1 MPRNRCAAAAGMPA
15 ASAERNKMEQ
25 LITQIENYTPFNEQ
39 EQRDKAQIL
48 DFLRSGAELITRNN
62 PVAHLTASAW
72 VVSPDRKQV
81 IMIYHNLY
89 KSWSWMGG
97 HADGDWDLLR
107 VAKKEV
113 MEECGLQELT
123 VVSPEIFSLEV
134 LCVDGHVKKGKYLSS
149 HLHLNV
155 TYLFEADPAQP
166 LRIKPDENSGVG
178 WVNVEDIPTKSSE
191 PWFCERI
198 YSKLCKKAE
207 N

>member
-1 MPRNRCAAAAGMPA
+1 MPA
-15 ASAERNKMEQ
+15 GSAERNKMEH
-25 LITQIENYTPFNEQ
+25 LIRQIENYIPFNEQ
-39 EQRDKAQIL
+39 EIRDKAQIL
-48 DFLRSGAELITRNN
+48 AFLRSGAELITRNN

-81 IMIYHNLY
+81 IMVYHNLY

-97 HADGDWDLLR
+97 HADGDWDLLH

-134 LCVDGHVKKGKYLSS
+134 LCVDGHVKKGQYLSS

-155 TYLFEADPAQP
+155 TYLFEADPAQM
-166 LRIKPDENSGVG
+166 LHIKPDENSGVA
-178 WVNVEDIPTKSSE
+178 WVAVEDVAQKTNE
-191 PWFCERI
+191 AWFREHI
-198 YSKLCKKAE
+198 YSKLMEKAAQ
-207 N
+207 

>member
-1 MPRNRCAAAAGMPA
+1 
-15 ASAERNKMEQ
+15 MEQ

-123 VVSPEIFSLEV
+123 VVSPEILSLEI
-134 LCVDGHVKKGKYLSS
+134 LCVDGHEKKGKYVPC
-149 HLHLNV
+149 HLHLNC
-155 TYLFEADPAQP
+155 TYLLEADPDSP
-166 LRIKPDENSGVG
+166 IRVKEDENSQVG
-178 WVNVEDIPTKSSE
+178 WIDFDDIGGKSTE
-191 PWFCERI
+191 PWFVERI
-198 YSKLCKKAE
+198 YSKLCAKSSK
-207 N
+207 

>member
-1 MPRNRCAAAAGMPA
+1 
-15 ASAERNKMEQ
+15 MEH
-25 LITQIENYTPFNEQ
+25 LIKQIEAYTPFNEQ
-39 EQRDKAQIL
+39 EIRDKAQIL
-48 DFLRSGAELITRNN
+48 AFLRTGADFLTRENTA
-62 PVAHLTASAW
+62 AHLTASAW
-72 VVSPDRKQV
+72 VVSPDRSQV
-81 IMIYHNLY
+81 VMVYHNLY

-155 TYLFEADPAQP
+155 TYLFEADPAQM
-166 LRIKPDENSGVG
+166 LHIKPDENSGVA
-178 WVNVEDIPTKSSE
+178 WVAVEDVAQKSNE
-191 PWFCERI
+191 AWFRERI
-198 YSKLCKKAE
+198 YSKLMEKAAQ
-207 N
+207 

>member
-1 MPRNRCAAAAGMPA
+1 
-15 ASAERNKMEQ
+15 MEK
-25 LITQIENYTPFNEQ
+25 LIKEIENYIPFNEQ
-39 EQRDKAQIL
+39 ELRDKTQIL
-48 DFLRSGAELITRNN
+48 AFLRSGAELITRKN

-113 MEECGLQELT
+113 MEECGIENLT

-134 LCVDGHVKKGKYLSS
+134 LCVDGHEKKGCYLSS

-155 TYLFEADPAQP
+155 TYLLEADPAKP
-166 LRIKPDENSGVG
+166 LRIKPDENSGVC
-178 WVNVEDIPTKSSE
+178 WVAVEDVPEKTNE
-191 PWFCERI
+191 AWFRDRI
-198 YSKLCKKAE
+198 YSKLCEKARI
-207 N
+207 

>member
-1 MPRNRCAAAAGMPA
+1 M
-15 ASAERNKMEQ
+15 KQ
-25 LITQIENYTPFNEQ
+25 LIEQIECYVPFNEQ
-39 EQRDKAQIL
+39 EERDKAQIL
-48 DFLRSGAELITRNN
+48 AFLRSGAELITREN
-62 PVAHLTASAW
+62 PAAHLTASAW

-81 IMIYHNLY
+81 IMVYHNLY

-113 MEECGLQELT
+113 MEECGLTELT
-123 VVSPEIFSLEV
+123 VVSPDIFSLEV
-134 LCVDGHVKKGKYLSS
+134 LCVDGHEKRSKYLSS

-178 WVNVEDIPTKSSE
+178 WVAAEDVPQKTNE
-191 PWFCERI
+191 AWFRDRI
-198 YSKLCKKAE
+198 YSKLQRKAE
-207 N
+207 LLFLNGQE